1 MGWATPWEKL
11 LDKPKKA
18 RRWKKRG
25 LWQGAGQIQ
34 GESEGWERRSQ
45 AKTSPCQGGE
55 ENILGPEW
63 VGQPDPGVGLEGRL
77 GVGLEGSSC
86 LSHPA
91 PTLPELPGALALPG
105 GRPGAALLTL

>member
-1 MGWATPWEKL
+1 MEEKRVV
-11 LDKPKKA
+11 A
-18 RRWKKRG
+18 
-25 LWQGAGQIQ
+25 GAGQVQ

-63 VGQPDPGVGLEGRL
+63 VGQPDPGVGLKGRL
-77 GVGLEGSSC
+77 GVGLEGSSG

-91 PTLPELPGALALPG
+91 PTLPELPGASALPG
-105 GRPGAALLTL
+105 GRPGAALLTLGRRLSLGFPLPSCSNL